1 MTHKTPS
8 LVVLGVALV
17 GAWAVAISPP
27 AFFVKAPSARL
38 ENPRYQGIALVRDD
52 FDRANFA
59 DRGRFVLEKTR
70 PYVDVRIEYPQL
82 AAYLFG
88 FPYLFVSSL
97 EAHMNFFPFLM
108 ACALGGIAA
117 VCRLLLDRFGLRP
130 WRVLLL
136 LLPGTLYF
144 TLNRFDAAPTFLV
157 CAALLLLLRGRT
169 TAAHAILAV
178 AVLTKAYPLLYL
190 PLFAMVTF
198 ASAGMSGV
206 LRAATAFIG
215 VIAAC
220 SLQLALWVGPEW
232 VVSSYLYFGGRM
244 DNSQSLFHH
253 ALRAAPR
260 RVDSMLASGFRVL
273 QGALGV
279 AILVFRPRDERALLR
294 WMTAMTIAFVVFSR
308 FQSPQWVVWITPLAL
323 VAARNSRELG
333 LVVAQDVLSYAYFPL
348 AYHRFGPTAPSLAF
362 TLGMLTAVRLA
373 LLASLLWPSPDE
385 RGREVT
391 PIPSAAS

>member
-1 MTHKTPS
+1 MKGRTPP
-8 LVVLGVALV
+8 LVVLGVALA
-17 GAWAVAISPP
+17 GAVAVLLSPP
-27 AFFVKAPSARL
+27 AFFVKAPAARV
-38 ENPRYQGIALVRDD
+38 ENPRYQGIPLLRDD

-97 EAHMNFFPFLM
+97 EAHMKVFPFLM

-117 VCRLLLDRFGLRP
+117 VCRRVLERFALP
-130 WRVLLL
+130 VSRVLLL

-169 TAAHAILAV
+169 VAAHAVLAI

-190 PLFAMVTF
+190 PLFAMVAATR
-198 ASAGMSGV
+198 AGARGI
-206 LRAATAFIG
+206 LRAAAAFLG
-215 VIAAC
+215 VIAAF

-253 ALRAAPR
+253 VLRAAPAR
-260 RVDSMLASGFRVL
+260 ADVGLASSFRAL
-273 QGALGV
+273 QGLLGLAVV
-279 AILVFRPRDERALLR
+279 AFRPKTDRAILR
-294 WMTAMTIAFVVFSR
+294 WMAAMTIAFVVFSR

-323 VAARNSRELG
+323 LAARGGRELA
-333 LVVAQDVLSYAYFPL
+333 LLVAQDVLAFAYFPL
-348 AYHRFGPTAPSLAF
+348 AYHRFGPAAPSLAF
-362 TLGMLTAVRLA
+362 TLGLLTAVRFV
-373 LLASLLWPSPDE
+373 LLISLLWPSLDDSGQE
-385 RGREVT
+385 
-391 PIPSAAS
+391 ASTRPET